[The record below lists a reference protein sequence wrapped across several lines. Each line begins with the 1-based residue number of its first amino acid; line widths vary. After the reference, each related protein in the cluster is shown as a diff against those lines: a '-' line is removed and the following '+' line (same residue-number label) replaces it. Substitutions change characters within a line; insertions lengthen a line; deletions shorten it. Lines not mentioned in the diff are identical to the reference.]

1 MKKHMKKLL
10 LACTGMAVLT
20 PLLLMAAPTWFPDKE
35 VRAASA
41 DELPVVGSYS
51 KLKEL
56 LKDEMENREY
66 RYGYR
71 KGIIEAPAAVAE
83 MAAAPASSQAKQVSG
98 QADYSTTNIQV
109 AGVDEADVVKTD
121 GSYIYQATEEAL
133 VITQAMPANQ
143 MKVIKR
149 LDYRNQRFFPSE
161 LYVDDRH
168 LVVIGTHNPAQLYYD
183 SAEIGHRIAG
193 TTKAFIYDISNP
205 SSLEQVREVEI
216 EGNYLTSRKIGSSLY
231 LVSNRGLDLYGI
243 MEAKSELLPPLYR
256 DSLADKTY
264 MPVPYNQ
271 IHYFPDQVEP
281 NYLIV
286 AGLNL
291 DKPQQKMDVAPY
303 LGSGENV
310 YASSENLYV
319 AVTKNPP
326 APGLIKRMI
335 PTDTPVKQDTS
346 IYKFSLKNGHLSYE
360 RSGQVPGT
368 TLNQFSMDEHNGYLR
383 IATTSGDMWRND
395 EHTSKNNL
403 YVLDQHMQAVGKL
416 EGIAP
421 GEKIYSARFMGDRA
435 YMVTFRKVDP
445 LFVIDLKDPAA
456 PTILGK
462 LKIPGYSDYLH
473 PYDENHIIGFGKDTE
488 ETKDMAFY
496 QGLKVALFDIT
507 DVAHPKEKFV
517 EIIGDRGTDSELL
530 RNHKALLFS
539 KEKNLLAFP
548 VNLMERADKN
558 NADIMEYGQFTFQG
572 AYIYQLDL
580 NKGFTL
586 RKRITHLDDADA
598 VKAGD
603 AWYES
608 KKNVSRILY
617 IKDTLYTISEE
628 KIKAHDFQKLNEINT
643 VRLPAK

>member
-10 LACTGMAVLT
+10 LTCAGMAVLT
-20 PLLLMAAPTWFPDKE
+20 PLLMMAAPAWFPDKE
-35 VRAASA
+35 ARASSA
-41 DELPVVGSYS
+41 DELPLIGTEDNLK
-51 KLKEL
+51 KLLQE
-56 LKDEMENREY
+56 EMENRQY
-66 RYGYR
+66 RYGYQNDF
-71 KGIIEAPAAVAE
+71 IEAPVAE
-83 MAAAPASSQAKQVSG
+83 MAAAPASSQTKQVSG
-98 QADYSTTNIQV
+98 LADYSTTNIQV

-121 GSYIYQATEEAL
+121 GTYIYQATEEAL

-149 LDYRNQRFFPSE
+149 LDYRDQRFSPSE
-161 LYVDDRH
+161 LYVDDQH

-183 SAEIGHRIAG
+183 SAEIGHHIQG
-193 TTKAFIYDISNP
+193 TTKAFIYDNRNP
-205 SSLEQVREVEI
+205 SSLMQVREVEI

-231 LVSNRGLDLYGI
+231 LISNRGLDMYGI
-243 MEAKSELLPPLYR
+243 METKSKLLPPLYR

-264 MPVPYNQ
+264 MPVPYDR
-271 IHYFPDQVEP
+271 IHYFPDDVEP

-326 APGLIKRMI
+326 APSLMKRMI
-335 PTDTPVKQDTS
+335 PTDTPPKQDTS
-346 IYKFSLKNGHLSYE
+346 IYKFRLKDGHVSYE

-368 TLNQFSMDEHNGYLR
+368 TLNQFSMDEHKDYLR

-403 YVLDQHMQAVGKL
+403 YVLDQKLQVVGEL

-421 GEKIYSARFMGDRA
+421 GEKIYSTRFMGDRA
-435 YMVTFRKVDP
+435 YMVTFKKVDP
-445 LFVIDLKDPAA
+445 LFVIDLKKPSA

-488 ETKDMAFY
+488 ETKDMAYY
-496 QGLKVALFDIT
+496 QGMKVALFDVT
-507 DVAHPKEKFV
+507 DVSHPKEKFV

-530 RNHKALLFS
+530 RNHKSLLFS

-548 VNLMERADKN
+548 VSLMERTNKSDSN
-558 NADIMEYGQFTFQG
+558 MMEYGNFTFQG
-572 AYIYQLDL
+572 AYIYALDL

-586 RKRITHLDDADA
+586 RKRITHLDQEDT

-603 AWYES
+603 SWYES

-617 IKDTLYTISEE
+617 IKDTLYTLSEDM
-628 KIKAHDFQKLNEINT
+628 IKAHDLQKLNEIGT
-643 VRLPAK
+643 VSLPSQ